1 MSSNIII
8 KSFTSRYDRRRVG
21 HDIGN
26 VFLAKVITDYHYI
39 SHSIVRTLV
48 NSYAKAPRHIT
59 LVGWRSLPRGEET
72 PARGIIEY
80 HAMLM
85 RPAGRRE
92 TVIVAE
98 ILGAPYRDAAL
109 CPWLRALTALG

>member
-1 MSSNIII
+1 
-8 KSFTSRYDRRRVG
+8 
-21 HDIGN
+21 
-26 VFLAKVITDYHYI
+26 
-39 SHSIVRTLV
+39 
-48 NSYAKAPRHIT
+48 
-59 LVGWRSLPRGEET
+59 
-72 PARGIIEY
+72 
-80 HAMLM
+80 M